1 MTMRTIVAVLFTL
14 AASAAAAQGYPNRP
28 VKVIVPWPPGQAT
41 DLAARIIAAR
51 LQETLGQPFVIE
63 NKPGA
68 GGSIGTDAV
77 AKSPGDGYT
86 LLAASSGPIS
96 IMPNLQQTPYD
107 PLKDLAP
114 VSVTCTNSFALV
126 TRPDFPASN
135 AREFVALLKAN
146 PDKFAFS
153 SSGTGATAHLIA
165 ELFNTMA
172 GIKARH
178 VPYKGSAP
186 ALTDVMS
193 GQIDYTLET
202 VPAVSS
208 FVRAGKLKMLGVT
221 FAKGSVAF
229 PDAPSLAKAA
239 DIPGYDIGAWI
250 GYAASPGTPKE
261 ITNKLAAEIAKAV
274 RTPEVRER
282 MLALGLE
289 PTSQTPDEMA
299 VFLRNEQKRYG
310 DIIRAAN
317 IRIDAGNK

>member
-1 MTMRTIVAVLFTL
+1 MLRFTLFAASLLFTG
-14 AASAAAAQGYPNRP
+14 AVAAQAYPNKP
-28 VKVIVPWPPGQAT
+28 VRVIVPWPPGQAT
-41 DLAARIIAAR
+41 DLAARIIAAK
-51 LQETLGQPFVIE
+51 LQESLGQPFVIE

-77 AKSPGDGYT
+77 AKAPGDGYT

-96 IMPNLQQTPYD
+96 IMPNLQKTPYD

-146 PDKFAFS
+146 PDKYAFS

-186 ALTDVMS
+186 ALTDVMN

-208 FVRAGKLKMLGVT
+208 HVRSGKLKMLGVT
-221 FAKGSVAF
+221 FARGSSAF
-229 PDAPSLAKAA
+229 PDAPPLAKAA

-274 RTPEVRER
+274 RAPEVRER
-282 MLALGLE
+282 MVGMGLE

-299 VFLRNEQKRYG
+299 VFLQKEQQRYG
-310 DIIRAAN
+310 EIIRNAN